1 MSDEISQVGLPEN
14 EEIVPLA
21 VDNHGGIAFNALPI
35 RTESVASSVL
45 GSLSDIKAYQGDPK
59 EEWAQIQAVFNA
71 GIRPSIQRIS
81 EYTAASASS
90 GLAGERID
98 QVRSMLA
105 DILRREEEDEKLF
118 ATEPAVKE
126 APYRPGI
133 GKSIKLYL

>member
-105 DILRREEEDEKLF
+105 DILRREEEDKKLS
-118 ATEPAVKE
+118 ACSADLKNLVTALE
-126 APYRPGI
+126 
-133 GKSIKLYL
+133 S